1 MQPPFRETV
10 LHVRMIQ
17 AAGRGQRR
25 KGVLRTAVLLVAFL
39 CSGWLAAE
47 PLVRVVGLFPDAAV
61 LNVDGKRTLLKV
73 GQDGPQGIRLLSADS
88 QSAVLSING
97 RQQRMGL
104 SRDYN
109 QGGYST
115 PERQRLIVARG
126 RGGHY
131 WVTGSINGNTVPFL
145 LDTGA
150 SSVALNATQAKRL
163 GIDFIGTGR
172 PMQVTTASG
181 VERGWQVSLRS
192 VKVGAIEVLGV
203 EAVVLEGNFP
213 TDALL
218 GMSFLNRIGWRQ
230 EQDSLILEAKF

>member
-1 MQPPFRETV
+1 M
-10 LHVRMIQ
+10 VRYVVFLTIFLCN
-17 AAGRGQRR
+17 
-25 KGVLRTAVLLVAFL
+25 GVLQ
-39 CSGWLAAE
+39 AE
-47 PLVRVVGLFPDAAV
+47 PVVRVVGLFSDAAV
-61 LNVDGKRTLLKV
+61 VNIDGQRTLLKA
-73 GQDGPQGIRLLSADS
+73 GQEGPKGIRLVSADS
-88 QSAVLSING
+88 RGAVLSING
-97 RQQRMGL
+97 RQQRMEL
-104 SRDYN
+104 ARDYN

-115 PERQRLIVARG
+115 PEKQRLVIARG

-131 WVTGSINGNTVPFL
+131 WINGSVNGNSMPFL

-150 SSVALNATQAKRL
+150 SSVALNEAQARRL
-163 GIDFIGTGR
+163 GIDFKTNGR

-203 EAVVLEGNFP
+203 EAVVLEGSFP

-230 EQDSLILEAKF
+230 EQDALILEAKY

>member
-1 MQPPFRETV
+1 M
-10 LHVRMIQ
+10 VRYVVFLAMFLCN
-17 AAGRGQRR
+17 
-25 KGVLRTAVLLVAFL
+25 GVLQ
-39 CSGWLAAE
+39 AE
-47 PLVRVVGLFPDAAV
+47 PVVRVVGLFSDAAV
-61 LNVDGKRTLLKV
+61 VNIDGQRTLLKA
-73 GQDGPQGIRLLSADS
+73 GQEGPKGIRLVSADS
-88 QSAVLSING
+88 RGAVLSING
-97 RQQRMGL
+97 RQQRMKL
-104 SRDYN
+104 ARDYN

-115 PERQRLIVARG
+115 PEKQRLVIARG

-131 WVTGSINGNTVPFL
+131 WINGSVNGNSMPFL

-150 SSVALNATQAKRL
+150 SSVALNEAQARRL
-163 GIDFIGTGR
+163 GIDFKTNGR

-203 EAVVLEGNFP
+203 EAVVLEGSFP

-230 EQDSLILEAKF
+230 EQDALILEAKY

>member
-1 MQPPFRETV
+1 M
-10 LHVRMIQ
+10 VRYVVFLAMFLCN
-17 AAGRGQRR
+17 
-25 KGVLRTAVLLVAFL
+25 GVLQ
-39 CSGWLAAE
+39 AE
-47 PLVRVVGLFPDAAV
+47 PVVRVVGLFSDAAV
-61 LNVDGKRTLLKV
+61 VNIDGQRTLLKA
-73 GQDGPQGIRLLSADS
+73 GQEGPKGIRLVSADS
-88 QSAVLSING
+88 RGAVLSING
-97 RQQRMGL
+97 RQQRMEL
-104 SRDYN
+104 ARDYN

-115 PERQRLIVARG
+115 PEKQRLVIARG

-131 WVTGSINGNTVPFL
+131 WINGSVNGNSMPFL

-150 SSVALNATQAKRL
+150 SSVALNEAQARRL
-163 GIDFIGTGR
+163 GIDFKTNGR

-203 EAVVLEGNFP
+203 EAVVLEGSFP

-230 EQDSLILEAKF
+230 EQDALILEAKY

>member
-1 MQPPFRETV
+1 MRTLIFM
-10 LHVRMIQ
+10 LFALLAGQ
-17 AAGRGQRR
+17 A
-25 KGVLRTAVLLVAFL
+25 L
-39 CSGWLAAE
+39 AE
-47 PLVRVVGLFPDAAV
+47 PSVRVVGLFPNAAV
-61 LNVDGKRTLLKV
+61 INIDGQRTLLKV
-73 GQDGPQGIRLLSADS
+73 GQEGPMGLKLISADS
-88 QSAVLSING
+88 RSAVLSING

-104 SRDYN
+104 SRDYS

-115 PERQRLIVARG
+115 PEKQRMVIARG

-131 WVTGSINGNTVPFL
+131 WVNGSVNGNSMAFL

-150 SSVALNATQAKRL
+150 SSIALNEVQAKRL
-163 GIDFIGTGR
+163 GIDFTAGQ

-181 VERGWQVSLRS
+181 VERGWQVNLRS

-203 EAVVLEGNFP
+203 EAIVLEGSYP

-230 EQDSLILEAKF
+230 EQDALILEAKY

>member
-1 MQPPFRETV
+1 M
-10 LHVRMIQ
+10 VRYVVFLAIFLCN
-17 AAGRGQRR
+17 
-25 KGVLRTAVLLVAFL
+25 GVLQ
-39 CSGWLAAE
+39 AE
-47 PLVRVVGLFPDAAV
+47 PVVRVVGLFSDAAV
-61 LNVDGKRTLLKV
+61 VNIDGQRTLLKA
-73 GQDGPQGIRLLSADS
+73 GQEGPKGIRLVSADS
-88 QSAVLSING
+88 RGAVLSING
-97 RQQRMGL
+97 RQQRMEL
-104 SRDYN
+104 ARDYN

-115 PERQRLIVARG
+115 PEKQRLVIARG

-131 WVTGSINGNTVPFL
+131 WINGSVNGNSMPFL

-150 SSVALNATQAKRL
+150 SSVALNEAQARRL
-163 GIDFIGTGR
+163 GIDFKTNGR

-203 EAVVLEGNFP
+203 EAVVLEGSFP

-230 EQDSLILEAKF
+230 EQDALILEAKY